1 MYFHFLCHLGMS
13 YNPAY
18 TDHQNLLKEVAD
30 KELKLIKEEKHLKRV
45 TSKMFSRVTEDE
57 NEVCIFVIQQ
67 KRSMLFIKE
76 CRKQLWSNISWF
88 IFSSSHTTEF
98 GYTSER
104 KKGEVQIILVIMG
117 GRESILHSKSDL
129 NVILSK

>member
-1 MYFHFLCHLGMS
+1 MNFHFLCHLGMS
-13 YNPAY
+13 YNPSY
-18 TDHQNLLKEVAD
+18 TDHQNLLQEVVD

-67 KRSMLFIKE
+67 KRSVLFIKE
-76 CRKQLWSNISWF
+76 CRKQIWSNISWF

-98 GYTSER
+98 GYISES
-104 KKGEVQIILVIMG
+104 KKGEVQIILVIVG
-117 GRESILHSKSDL
+117 GREGILHSKSEL

>member
-13 YNPAY
+13 YNPSY
-18 TDHQNLLKEVAD
+18 TDHQNLLQEVAN

-57 NEVCIFVIQQ
+57 NEVCVFVIKQ
-67 KRSMLFIKE
+67 KRSVLFIKE
-76 CRKQLWSNISWF
+76 CRRQCRSNISSF
-88 IFSSSHTTEF
+88 IFSSLYTTEF
-98 GYTSER
+98 GYINES
-104 KKGEVQIILVIMG
+104 KKGKVPIILVIMG
-117 GRESILHSKSDL
+117 DRESILHSKSEL